1 MTNWAARLVGLLALM
16 APATA
21 YAAAGQPTAWG
32 FGFQEAASPTM
43 ERIVS
48 FHNLLMYLITAI
60 TLFVTG
66 LIAFVAVRFNRRANP
81 TPSRTT
87 HNTLIEVLW
96 TAVPVLIL
104 VLIAIPSF
112 KLLYFADRVENP
124 ELTIKAVGRQWY
136 WHYEIPEQEYKGQKI
151 GGFQFDSYL
160 LEGADLKPGDLRQLS
175 VDNPLGLPVGA
186 KVQVLVTAG
195 DVLHNFAM
203 PSLGLKLD
211 AVPGRL
217 NETWTL
223 INENFAG
230 TTFYGQCSELCGA
243 RHAYMPIQIDAMD
256 DAGFLAWA
264 AKAKREYEPLDAPTA
279 TAPTAGITH
288 LAAVKQEPSRKE

>member
-1 MTNWAARLVGLLALM
+1 MTKWAPRLVGLLALT
-16 APATA
+16 APVTA
-21 YAAAGQPTAWG
+21 LAAAGHPTAWG
-32 FGFQEAASPTM
+32 MGFQEAASPTM
-43 ERIVS
+43 ERIES
-48 FHNLLMYLITAI
+48 FHNLLLYIIIAI

-66 LIAFVAVRFNRRANP
+66 LLVLVAVRFNRRANP

-87 HNTLIEVLW
+87 HNALIEVLW

-124 ELTIKAVGRQWY
+124 DLTIKAVGNQWY

-151 GGFQFDSYL
+151 GGFKFDSYI
-160 LEGADLKPGDLRQLS
+160 LEDADLKEGDLRLLS

-186 KVQVLVTAG
+186 KVQVLVTAS

-223 INENFAG
+223 INESFAG

-243 RHAYMPIQIDAMD
+243 RHAFMPIQINALKDAE
-256 DAGFLAWA
+256 FLAWA
-264 AKAKREYEPLDAPTA
+264 AKAKQEYEPLDAPTA
-279 TAPTAGITH
+279 KAPTAETTS
-288 LAAVKQEPSRKE
+288 LAAVKQ